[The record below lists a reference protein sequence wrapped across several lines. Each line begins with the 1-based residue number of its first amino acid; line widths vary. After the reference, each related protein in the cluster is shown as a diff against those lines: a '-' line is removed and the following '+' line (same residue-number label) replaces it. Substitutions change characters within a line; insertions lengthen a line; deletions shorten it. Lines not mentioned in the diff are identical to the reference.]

1 LKATRRIRLSV
12 IAAVLVFPLA
22 SRAGNLVITPTTTL
36 AAETANNTSAA
47 TGFVTQSNGNLGGA
61 NVSKLDIHSLLY
73 PGAQTKVFAHLV
85 LWFGK
90 PSHINIGYSSTDP
103 AQVKRQISDMISRG
117 IDGVVMVWYGP
128 NNEIDRAAKLVM
140 HEAET
145 HPGFTF
151 AIMVDS
157 GAIRWYSCPGCT
169 PQQALNNDLQYVEQ
183 TYFPSP
189 AYLRVG
195 GRPVVTNF
203 DVDLHYTIDWSA
215 AKAALA
221 TNPMFLFQHSRGF
234 SHAESAGAY
243 SWDIATSSD
252 FGMSYLTS
260 FYKTGMASQGDQ
272 TWGASY
278 KGFNDKLASWGL
290 NRIMDQRCGQ
300 TWLQTFAKINSL
312 YNSTNQLGAM
322 QLVTWNDYEEG
333 TEIESGIDNCVSVS
347 AAVAGSSLQW
357 KITGSEDTIDHYRVY
372 VSSDGQNLMP
382 LADQT
387 VGTYALDLCGYSLAA
402 GNYKLFVQAIGKPN
416 LKNQIS
422 AAVPYAPQCGAASP
436 PSAGPPEGTPG
447 TPPVTSPPPPASG
460 SVISLSA
467 SPSSV
472 TIADGQSGSPRIT
485 VTARSKSDG
494 PIALSCS
501 GLPAAMSCAF
511 SPSVITAGGKAAT
524 SVLRVS
530 VVRPAHRPGP
540 VPRPPRRGALVGFGL
555 GMVGVLVLGQV
566 DRKRIL
572 RGLALSSLIACV
584 LLVSSCAGIPS
595 GAEPAVEIAPGS
607 YTIKVMATSA
617 ASQVSTSAR
626 ITIR

>member
-1 LKATRRIRLSV
+1 MKATLRIRLSV
-12 IAAVLVFPLA
+12 IALVLVFPLA
-22 SRAGNLVITPTTTL
+22 SRADNLLITPTTTL
-36 AAETANNTSAA
+36 ATETNNNSSAA
-47 TGFVTQSNGNLGGA
+47 GNFVTQVNGNLGAGS
-61 NVSKLDIHSLLY
+61 VSKLDVHSLLY
-73 PGAQTKVFAHLV
+73 PAAQTKVFAHLV
-85 LWFGK
+85 LWFGQ
-90 PSHINIGYSSTDP
+90 SNHMNVGYSSTDP

-128 NNEIDRAAKLVM
+128 DNAIDRAAKLVM

-157 GAIRWYSCPGCT
+157 GAIRWNSCPGCN
-169 PQQALNNDLQYVEQ
+169 PQQALTFDLQYVEQ

-203 DVDLHYTIDWSA
+203 DIDLHYTVDWNA

-221 TNPMFLFQHSRGF
+221 TNPSFLFQHSRGF
-234 SHAESAGAY
+234 SHVQSDGAY

-252 FGMSYLTS
+252 YGMSYLS
-260 FYKTGMASQGDQ
+260 GFYQVGMSAPGKE

-312 YNSTNQLGAM
+312 YNSTNQLAAM

-347 AAVAGSSLQW
+347 ATLAGNSLQW
-357 KITGSEDTIDHYRVY
+357 QVTGGESTIDHYRVY
-372 VSSDGQNLMP
+372 VSSNGQNLMP
-382 LADQT
+382 LTDQT
-387 VGTYALDLCGYSLAA
+387 VGTHALDMCGYSLAA
-402 GNYKLFVQAIGKPN
+402 GNYKLFVQAIGKPS

-422 AAVPYAPQCGAASP
+422 SAVAYAPQCGATSASD
-436 PSAGPPEGTPG
+436 AGASETTPT
-447 TPPVTSPPPPASG
+447 TPPTTSAPPPATASIA
-460 SVISLSA
+460 VSA

-472 TIADGQSGSPRIT
+472 TIMDGQSGSPGIT
-485 VTARSKSDG
+485 VTARSVSTG
-494 PIALSCS
+494 PVSLSCS
-501 GLPAAMSCAF
+501 NLPAAMSCTF
-511 SPSVITAGGKAAT
+511 SPAVITPGSKAAT
-524 SVLRVS
+524 SVLRIS
-530 VVRPAHRPGP
+530 VVRPAHRPEGT
-540 VPRPPRRGALVGFGL
+540 PRPPRRGALVGFGL
-555 GMVGVLVLGQV
+555 GMMGVLVLGQV

-572 RGLALSSLIACV
+572 RGLALSGLIACA
-584 LLVSSCAGIPS
+584 LLVSSCAGIPG
-595 GAEPAVEIAPGS
+595 GADSSAEIIPGS
-607 YTIKVMATSA
+607 YTIRVVATSA
-617 ASQVSTSAR
+617 AAQVSTAAN

>member
-1 LKATRRIRLSV
+1 MKAKRRIRLSV

-22 SRAGNLVITPTTTL
+22 GNAGNLAITPTTTL
-36 AAETANNTSAA
+36 AAQSANNSSAA
-47 TGFVTQSNGNLGGA
+47 GGFVTQSNGNLGAGS
-61 NVSKLDIHSLLY
+61 VSKLDVHSLLY

-85 LWFGK
+85 LWFGQ
-90 PSHINIGYSSTDP
+90 SNHMNIGYSSTDP
-103 AQVKRQISDMISRG
+103 AQVKRQISDMVSRG

-128 NNEIDRAAKLVM
+128 NNAVDRAAKLVM

-151 AIMVDS
+151 AIMVDN
-157 GAIRWYSCPGCT
+157 GAIRWNSCPGCN
-169 PQQALNNDLQYVEQ
+169 PQQALTYDLQYVEQ

-203 DVDLHYTIDWSA
+203 DVDLYYTVDWSA
-215 AKAALA
+215 AGAALA
-221 TNPMFLFQHSRGF
+221 GNPLFLFQHSRGF
-234 SHAESAGAY
+234 THVESDGAY
-243 SWDIATSSD
+243 SWDIANSSD

-260 FYKTGMASQGDQ
+260 FYKAGMAAPSKQ

-300 TWLQTFAKINSL
+300 TWLQTFSKINSV
-312 YNSTNQLGAM
+312 YNSSNQLAAM

-333 TEIESGIDNCVSVS
+333 TEIESGIDNCVGVS
-347 AAVAGSSLQW
+347 AAVAGNSLQW

-372 VSSDGQNLMP
+372 VSSDGQSLMP
-382 LADQT
+382 LVDQS
-387 VGTYALDLCGYSLAA
+387 VGTHALDMCGYSLAS
-402 GNYKLFVQAIGKPN
+402 GNYKLFVQAIGKPS

-422 AAVPYAPQCGAASP
+422 ASVAYAPQCGGTSASGSGAGGSP
-436 PSAGPPEGTPG
+436 PP
-447 TPPVTSPPPPASG
+447 TPPVTPPPVSA

-467 SPSSV
+467 APSSV
-472 TIADGQSGSPRIT
+472 TIMNGQSGSPRIT
-485 VTARSKSDG
+485 VTARSGSRT

-511 SPSVITAGGKAAT
+511 SPSVITPGGKAAT
-524 SVLRVS
+524 SVLKVS
-530 VVRPAHRPGP
+530 VVRPAHPP
-540 VPRPPRRGALVGFGL
+540 KPLPRPPRRGALVGFGL
-555 GMVGVLVLGQV
+555 GMVGVLVLGQI

-584 LLVSSCAGIPS
+584 LLVSSCAGVRG
-595 GAEPAVEIAPGS
+595 GAESSVEIVPGS
-607 YTIKVMATSA
+607 YNIKVMATSS
-617 ASQVSTSAR
+617 ASQSSTVAK